1 MEQVFFQ
8 EKNQWWWYQVVVI
21 GANSIPTVI
30 AVWGGMKK
38 ETSVSANSSIVLQLN
53 YEAAAQ
59 LWGGLGMRWPWSEAP
74 LWLDSAAVFPSCLLC
89 LLCLQSVPLCT
100 RPVRWSDSWVKQTDV
115 KLDYTAYG
123 KWRDWVLTKYI
134 SSNFVHMPS
143 STLVDCWLDVEPC
156 ARRWEHTGELNWSL
170 PANPLKLWD

>member
-100 RPVRWSDSWVKQTDV
+100 RPVRC
-115 KLDYTAYG
+115 LHCF
-123 KWRDWVLTKYI
+123 I
-134 SSNFVHMPS
+134 SSQED
-143 STLVDCWLDVEPC
+143 TLNSWMERECMLPEPEESWLVERNPNP
-156 ARRWEHTGELNWSL
+156 WFLIGLSL
-170 PANPLKLWD
+170 CKWGFQILAI